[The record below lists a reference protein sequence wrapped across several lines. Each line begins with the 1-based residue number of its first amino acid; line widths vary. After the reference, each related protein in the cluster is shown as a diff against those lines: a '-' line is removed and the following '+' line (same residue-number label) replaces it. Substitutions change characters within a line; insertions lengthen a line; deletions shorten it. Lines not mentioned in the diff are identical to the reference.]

1 MLVADP
7 DWESLERLITL
18 RALLVYS
25 FILLLIPFFF
35 SVALTTTLL
44 SDVSKPLMVTVFV
57 EEFNVNA
64 SEVTVPIPPPV

>member
-1 MLVADP
+1 
-7 DWESLERLITL
+7 LERLITL

-35 SVALTTTLL
+35 SVVLTTTLL
-44 SDVSKPLMVTVFV
+44 SDVSKPLIVTVFV

-64 SEVTVPIPPPV
+64 SDVTVPIPPPV